1 MVYNHVF
8 LDSDIILDMFFERY
22 PFSEYT
28 KLLLLECKT
37 RKIKVSTSAIVVANL
52 NYILSKKLGRT
63 DTREKLK
70 ELMKWLNV
78 LSVKSMAIEKGLNSI
93 FSDLEDAFQYYT
105 AERFECDA
113 IITRNIKDYKHAT
126 LPVLSAE
133 QFLRSI

>member
-8 LDSDIILDMFFERY
+8 LDSDIILDMFFDRY
-22 PFSEYT
+22 PFSDYT
-28 KLLLLECKT
+28 KLLLIECKA
-37 RKIKVSTSAIVVANL
+37 RNIKLSTSAIVIANL
-52 NYILSKKLGRT
+52 NYILSKKLGKT

-70 ELMKWLNV
+70 ELMKWLTI
-78 LSVKSMAIEKGLNSI
+78 LSVESMVIEKGLNSD
-93 FSDLEDAFQYYT
+93 FSDLEDAFQYFT
-105 AERFECDA
+105 AKRFKCEA